1 MLVFIPIFHSDRWM
15 IMMMPCRLVLG
26 LLVLNVVLASPPR
39 YTRQVEPDNYDD
51 DLDKVDVEYYDELT
65 TDEPEVGK

>member
-1 MLVFIPIFHSDRWM
+1 
-15 IMMMPCRLVLG
+15 MMMPYRIVLG

-39 YTRQVEPDNYDD
+39 YTRQVEVEPDIYDED
-51 DLDKVDVEYYDELT
+51 FDKVDVEYYDELT